1 MGVVG
6 PGMTSITDSKV
17 GLASCECC
25 APNNVVRMVEPAGR
39 NHRYGY
45 EVWGVLKTLTAPD
58 GTVTTL
64 GSDADQQA
72 EL

>member
-17 GLASCECC
+17 GLASCERS

-39 NHRYGY
+39 SHRFGY
-45 EVWGVLKTLTAPD
+45 TTASFGNVVLAP
-58 GTVTTL
+58 TPIRP
-64 GSDADQQA
+64 AR
-72 EL
+72 

>member
-17 GLASCECC
+17 GLASWECS

-45 EVWGVLKTLTAPD
+45 TIASFGNVVVLAPMPIRP
-58 GTVTTL
+58 
-64 GSDADQQA
+64 AR
-72 EL
+72 